1 MSIPKHTTEARIYKY
16 RVGSG
21 QKGGARDLVAQG
33 DPRETNSVA
42 RVRAGEFGQGSYRIE
57 YRSATNQW
65 LGIENVKFPKGFKL
79 PRVRRPS
86 VKKATRAPVAPA
98 APDTLLF
105 APTGEP
111 AAPAVRIAAQATD
124 DALAQWTQATS
135 DLGTR
140 TTKIRAVLAI
150 LKDTLPRVQMAL
162 EREVLAALLDS
173 DADVAE
179 GTSALQAL
187 GQAVTDLE
195 ALRVSPALQL
205 ARRSARRR

>member
-1 MSIPKHTTEARIYKY
+1 MSIPKHAVEARIYKY

-33 DPRETNSVA
+33 DPRATNSVG

-86 VKKATRAPVAPA
+86 VKKARPPVVPPS
-98 APDTLLF
+98 PDTLLF

-111 AAPAVRIAAQATD
+111 AAPAVRVAGPAATD
-124 DALAQWTQATS
+124 DALSQWTQATS

-140 TTKIRAVLAI
+140 TTKIRAVLAL
-150 LKDTLPRVQMAL
+150 LKDTLPRVQIAL

-179 GTSALQAL
+179 GTSALRAL
-187 GQAVTDLE
+187 AQGVSDLE

-205 ARRSARRR
+205 ARRSARG